1 MVDHSHIPKQ
11 CQIILVYLGSEIHRD
26 GIGWNQKNQKKAFT
40 ASCLAAPKKCLQNST
55 HVHAGM
61 ECRDSKWAQSGA
73 KNPKVGTREE
83 QSGNKRGTKWDQESQ
98 SGAKNPKVGTR
109 EEQSGTKNPKVGP
122 RILKWEQE
130 RNKVG
135 PRIPQWEQEREQER
149 NKVGTRIPKWEQERN
164 KVGTKREQE
173 RN

>member
-83 QSGNKRGTKWDQESQ
+83 QSG
-98 SGAKNPKVGTR
+98 
-109 EEQSGTKNPKVGP
+109 TKNPKVGP

-135 PRIPQWEQEREQER
+135 PRIPKWGQES
-149 NKVGTRIPKWEQERN
+149 
-164 KVGTKREQE
+164 
-173 RN
+173 